1 MAALLTV
8 TVEGELM
15 RRRAGKFSIVD
26 LLQGLR
32 TSRGVAWFAVGAMM
46 GASILLVRL
55 SLNELNEVQ
64 ARSYE
69 DGRANVNFTEG
80 IAGTKENDAGWSPS
94 LGSIAGQG
102 GEKSTIGKET
112 AKKEEDALDQLVVR
126 VYLTK
131 EKRIESVPLETYVR
145 GVVAAEMP
153 IGFELEALK
162 AQAIAARTY
171 MVRRMV
177 QGNDNGVPVKGADVT
192 DTTEHQVYIS
202 LPALAEKWSGDEQKS
217 NIGKLN
223 DAIEQTKGIIITYQ
237 GEPIDAAF
245 FSTSNGYTE
254 NSEDYWQQKI
264 PYLRSVASPWDQ
276 AISPKYK
283 ETVKLSLKD
292 FYSKLGLSKKQASK
306 SSIRVI
312 EKTEGKRISK
322 IAIGDTTLTGR
333 EVREKL
339 GLASSQ
345 FIWSIKGNTIS
356 ITTFGYGHGVGMSQY
371 GANGMAES
379 GASAEDIL
387 THYYS
392 SVQVEQASKLP
403 NLVASRT

>member
-1 MAALLTV
+1 
-8 TVEGELM
+8 M
-15 RRRAGKFSIVD
+15 RRKAGKFSIVD

-32 TSRGVAWFAVGAMM
+32 TSRGAAWFAVGAMM

-69 DGRANVNFTEG
+69 DGSAKVNLTEG
-80 IAGTKENDAGWSPS
+80 TAGTKEKDARLSPS
-94 LGSIAGQG
+94 LGSIAAQG
-102 GEKSTIGKET
+102 GEKSAIGEET
-112 AKKEEDALDQLVVR
+112 ATKEQDALEHLVVR

-131 EKRIESVPLETYVR
+131 QKRIESVPLETYVR

-177 QGNDNGVPVKGADVT
+177 QGNDSGVPVKGADVT

-202 LPALAEKWSGDEQKS
+202 LSALAEKWSGDEQKS

-306 SSIRVI
+306 LSIRVI
-312 EKTEGKRISK
+312 EKTEGNRVSK
-322 IAIGDTTLTGR
+322 IAIGETTLTGR

-345 FIWSIKGNTIS
+345 FIWSIKGNIIS
-356 ITTFGYGHGVGMSQY
+356 ITTYGYGHGVGMSQW
-371 GANGMAES
+371 GANGMAEA

-403 NLVASRT
+403 NLVASHS